1 MAFQTIDWVADKVR
15 LIDQTRLPEEVVYL
29 NISRVDDLAE
39 AICSLR
45 VRGAP
50 AIGIAAALGVVLAA
64 DQAIF
69 QERENFL
76 ARVRDAM
83 DEFGRTRPTAVNL
96 FWALNRME
104 HVLTQVDDALSTIEI
119 RERLLQEALI
129 ILNEDRMICHQ
140 LGAHGAELIPDP
152 ANILTHCNAGGL
164 AASEYGTAL
173 AVIYEAVS
181 QGKEVKV
188 FADETRPL
196 LQGARLTSW
205 ELNNSGVN
213 VTVLCDSAAAFL
225 MQQGEI
231 DCVIVGAD
239 RIATNG
245 DVANKVGTYMLAVL
259 AEAHQIPFYVVAPVS
274 TFDPSIH
281 SGTDIP
287 IEQRDRSEIASF
299 LGRTTVPESVS
310 VYNPAFDVTPSHL
323 ITAIVTEM
331 GILSP
336 PFEISIEEVLQARN
350 QSSG

>member
-1 MAFQTIDWVADKVR
+1 MAFQTIDWVEDKVR

-29 NISRVDDLAE
+29 KITRVDDLAE

-50 AIGIAAALGVVLAA
+50 AIGVAAALGVVLAA

-69 QERENFL
+69 QDKETFL
-76 ARVRDAM
+76 ASVRDAM

-104 HVLTQVDDALSTIEI
+104 HVLMQAESLSSPMEI
-119 RERLLQEALI
+119 REHLLQEALT
-129 ILNEDRMICHQ
+129 ILNEDRRICHQ
-140 LGAHGAELIPDP
+140 LGTNGAELIPDP
-152 ANILTHCNAGGL
+152 AHILTHCNAGAL

-173 AVIYEAVS
+173 AVIYEAVA
-181 QGKEVKV
+181 QGKDVKV
-188 FADETRPL
+188 YANETRPL

-205 ELNNSGVN
+205 ELNNNGID

-225 MQQGEI
+225 MQQGEL

-245 DVANKVGTYMLAVL
+245 DVANKVGTYMLSVL
-259 AEAHQIPFYVVAPVS
+259 AEAHQIPFYVVAPIS

-281 SGTDIP
+281 SGMDIP

-299 LGRTTVPESVS
+299 LGKTTVPESVP
-310 VYNPAFDVTPSHL
+310 VYNPAFDVTPNHL
-323 ITAIVTEM
+323 ITAIVTEK

-336 PFEISIEEVLQARN
+336 PFEYSIEEILQARN
-350 QSSG
+350 H